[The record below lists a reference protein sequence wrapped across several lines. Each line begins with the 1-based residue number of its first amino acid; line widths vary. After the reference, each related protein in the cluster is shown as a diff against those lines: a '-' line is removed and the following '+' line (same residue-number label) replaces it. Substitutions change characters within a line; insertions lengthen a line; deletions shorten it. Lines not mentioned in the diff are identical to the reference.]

1 MKKEKTWAQIVAEIN
16 KNWLNRQEEK
26 SDDDLYKE
34 LDDLFK
40 EDLDGRE
47 RIN

>member
-40 EDLDGRE
+40 EDSDDRE

>member
-26 SDDDLYKE
+26 SDEDLYKE